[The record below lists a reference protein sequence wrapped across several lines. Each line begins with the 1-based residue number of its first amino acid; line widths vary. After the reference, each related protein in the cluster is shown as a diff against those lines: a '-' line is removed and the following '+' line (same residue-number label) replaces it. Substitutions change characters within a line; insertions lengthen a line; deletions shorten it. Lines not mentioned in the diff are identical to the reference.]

1 MEKILWWRLP
11 KLLIETLSAYS
22 SLQLMS
28 GLMYFLGVKTF
39 LNIFKYSFSAI
50 FNNVSPLCLSSK
62 SLLLSSISD
71 FRWDS
76 EKKWMRQ
83 EWKEK
88 NEFRWKQL
96 QVNIFDCTPRKIHKY
111 DNVSISVIHQ
121 NNHTTELL
129 KWLCSL
135 FCLKI
140 QFSAKIV
147 DCNHEIWF
155 FEVNAWWNASIWIL
169 LIRNGNWIF

>member
-88 NEFRWKQL
+88 MNLDGNNCKWTYLIAHHGKFINTTMFQFQWFIK
-96 QVNIFDCTPRKIHKY
+96 ITTPLSCWN
-111 DNVSISVIHQ
+111 DSA
-121 NNHTTELL
+121 
-129 KWLCSL
+129 L
-135 FCLKI
+135 F
-140 QFSAKIV
+140 FV
-147 DCNHEIWF
+147 
-155 FEVNAWWNASIWIL
+155 
-169 LIRNGNWIF
+169 